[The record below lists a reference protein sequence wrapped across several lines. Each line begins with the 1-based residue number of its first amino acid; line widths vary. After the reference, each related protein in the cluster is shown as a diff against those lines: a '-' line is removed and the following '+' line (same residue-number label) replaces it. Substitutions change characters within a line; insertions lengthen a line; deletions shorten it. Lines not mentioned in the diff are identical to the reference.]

1 MPLPLK
7 VDNALRLGQNLAA
20 IVTTTRP
27 DWHGWVWV
35 NPVMKIGKTYAQY
48 VSECTLK
55 GVASGFY
62 DETIVRFQVRY
73 VELSDWHLADSWFF
87 DLDVAIEQRPI
98 IDESYEAKDR
108 IELVQLLSRWITDLN
123 ALKPAFAV
131 RYPYPPQ

>member
-1 MPLPLK
+1 M
-7 VDNALRLGQNLAA
+7 
-20 IVTTTRP
+20 
-27 DWHGWVWV
+27 
-35 NPVMKIGKTYAQY
+35 
-48 VSECTLK
+48 K

-87 DLDVAIEQRPI
+87 D
-98 IDESYEAKDR
+98 EAKDR